1 MDSLVRE
8 SIHPNN
14 SSKFAIFESYQIGQT
29 FSIREIL
36 NKPESFVNDKIFEIS
51 MDNLPNNNNDKLE
64 DINNN
69 DNKMKQFKYVK
80 LKINKNQM
88 VNRLSDHDI

>member
-1 MDSLVRE
+1 MASLVRE
-8 SIHPNN
+8 SIYPNN
-14 SSKFAIFESYQIGQT
+14 GNKFAIFESYQTGQT

-51 MDNLPNNNNDKLE
+51 MDNLPNSNNNKL

-69 DNKMKQFKYVK
+69 DNKMKQFKFVK
-80 LKINKNQM
+80 LKINKSQM
-88 VNRLSDHDI
+88 VNRLSDHDN

>member
-1 MDSLVRE
+1 MASLVRE
-8 SIHPNN
+8 SIYQNN
-14 SSKFAIFESYQIGQT
+14 SNKFAIFESYQIGQT

-36 NKPESFVNDKIFEIS
+36 NKPESFVNDKIFEICLE
-51 MDNLPNNNNDKLE
+51 NLPNSNNDRL

-80 LKINKNQM
+80 LKINKTQN
-88 VNRLSDHDI
+88 VNRLSDHDN

>member
-69 DNKMKQFKYVK
+69 DNK
-80 LKINKNQM
+80 INAIFHATI
-88 VNRLSDHDI
+88 RLEFIH